1 MARKLLNPELN
12 HDVAV
17 KTWDNSQFDIADI
30 VLSLTD
36 TGNLE
41 SGIKLYSI
49 FKNQHF
55 LEVMNLYTLD
65 VKVIKQ
71 ILGINGN
78 YTERKGDVYS
88 DKFNPKRDKSVLTL
102 KPKEMDNRAK
112 EIFDQLI
119 KELQE
124 LGRLSAKYSKK

>member
-1 MARKLLNPELN
+1 MAEKNEKINNLVSVSMQNLEG
-12 HDVAV
+12 
-17 KTWDNSQFDIADI
+17 IADVDSVI
-30 VLSLTD
+30 CKPLVTASGYQIIPFSKITI
-36 TGNLE
+36 GNLTGWGE
-41 SGIKLYSI
+41 YG
-49 FKNQHF
+49 
-55 LEVMNLYTLD
+55 D

-112 EIFDQLI
+112 EIFNQLI
-119 KELQE
+119 KEMQE